1 MAKQTVKESRDL
13 KLLAGFADEDDR
25 TLTVVNPKTGLTA
38 AQINAVG
45 EKAVG
50 VLIGDKYGAAFT
62 RFKSASYVDSV
73 VTTLDFT

>member
-1 MAKQTVKESRDL
+1 MATQKVKQSYEL

-25 TLTVVNPKTGLTA
+25 TITLINPKRNLTA

-45 EKAVG
+45 ELAVG

-62 RFKSASYVDSV
+62 RFKEAYYREGT
-73 VTTLDFT
+73 VTTLDFA